1 MKLLPNILTV
11 MRILMTPFFVY
22 CLLDESYQIYAV
34 LLFVVASITDWYDG
48 YLARKYASHSEWG
61 KFLDPLADK
70 VLVLAAFSSFVYLGV
85 VKLWMVLVIVIRDF
99 MITYLRSYALK
110 RGRPMMTS
118 VIAKIKTAAQMVM
131 INIILAFIAIQS
143 IKTWEMSSHVS
154 AFVLQY
160 QLIYLGMLIV
170 TTITALSGILYLYDN
185 RRSLLNSSISL
196 NKN

>member
-1 MKLLPNILTV
+1 